1 MLLRIRICHESEN
14 ADEIADYFKIK
25 DYHKRVVWRY
35 ELLTIKYVCICN
47 QLYGCGMS
55 WDKKIYF
62 KCTRLK

>member
-35 ELLTIKYVCICN
+35 ELLSMYVYVTSSMVVAWAEIKKFILNVHV
-47 QLYGCGMS
+47 
-55 WDKKIYF
+55 
-62 KCTRLK
+62 